1 MKLQISKTKTKAFT
15 QLNYSDKKTE
25 AQTSGATVYE
35 HSERILINCQFWF
48 KKKKTWL
55 VPCQWSIVQLT
66 SEFENMCTLNP
77 RTLTPLSTAG
87 NTSGAWPY
95 LAFKTM
101 YRNFEIIQQ
110 NYDFIF
116 LSLNSHDHLALVTS
130 LSGINILTT
139 NSYPTQKDGSS
150 YHWALRPQGRTLIW
164 RQTKMYMY
172 LKVHLKAACGW
183 NQDYDALLPGKGCVF
198 PVCWNWWAVTTTLF
212 KMRKLLLKLINS
224 TA

>member
-48 KKKKTWL
+48 QKEKKTWL

-87 NTSGAWPY
+87 NTSG

-139 NSYPTQKDGSS
+139 NSYPTQKM
-150 YHWALRPQGRTLIW
+150 TLLTIG
-164 RQTKMYMY
+164 
-172 LKVHLKAACGW
+172 HSGH
-183 NQDYDALLPGKGCVF
+183 KGE
-198 PVCWNWWAVTTTLF
+198 P
-212 KMRKLLLKLINS
+212 
-224 TA
+224 